1 MSRDPVSSEISFL
14 LIYYYDN
21 KIEIIKNTWR
31 IGDRRGKK
39 DTWEFSFHLNVS
51 SQFFCCFSF
60 FCISFLLITSITVDC
75 LLLFLIV
82 IAIIIVL
89 HAIYSR
95 ENLLFCKKSLWNRDM
110 AFGNLCLLLTV
121 DLLDEWLRL
130 GSCREVLDCKFEEM
144 RHYVVSLASKIP
156 HFWK

>member
-1 MSRDPVSSEISFL
+1 MSRNPVSSKISFL

-31 IGDRRGKK
+31 IWRSSGK
-39 DTWEFSFHLNVS
+39 ERHLRIFFSFK
-51 SQFFCCFSF
+51 CFLSIFLLLLF

-130 GSCREVLDCKFEEM
+130 GSCREVLDC
-144 RHYVVSLASKIP
+144 
-156 HFWK
+156 